1 MGLTGQNHGASR
13 KQGVPSA
20 GSRENPFPCLFQFL
34 RGGPC
39 SLAHV
44 PLPSSKPTM
53 AGQEGAA
60 VRIPIITTD
69 NPGYSPHLKDPQLN
83 DISKVPFALQ
93 HNILMASGNQDVDI
107 CVCVWG
113 DYTLHMMVHC
123 VALPQGT
130 YPSADGHSSWF
141 CFLAV
146 MNKAPIHILSRSL
159 HSFLLSTYS
168 RKQLLNHRGNIC
180 FP

>member
-1 MGLTGQNHGASR
+1 MT
-13 KQGVPSA
+13 SA
-20 GSRENPFPCLFQFL
+20 K
-34 RGGPC
+34 
-39 SLAHV
+39 SLLLCNITYSW
-44 PLPSSKPTM
+44 LPGIRM
-53 AGQEGAA
+53 W
-60 VRIPIITTD
+60 
-69 NPGYSPHLKDPQLN
+69 
-83 DISKVPFALQ
+83 
-93 HNILMASGNQDVDI
+93 I

-141 CFLAV
+141 CFSAV

-180 FP
+180 FPWVWGGSVRTPFPAVFLFFIFYWTSPCTPSNSTSNSTCPKLCFFSWLFPESVSYDYFLRYVKHEIWETAQIIP